1 MHEQRARRNDDERCV
16 PFFGS
21 ASLVRWGMSSVCVRA
36 RVFGVSL
43 LSAALLCAGLL
54 CAAGCSL
61 PRGALVP
68 TDLADAGDRMDLG
81 VVRDVGS
88 LEDMAT
94 DLPDTFVRQD
104 AFGFPDA
111 YASPDTGTDTGCAEA
126 TRCEGDVLVECISG
140 AFVRTDCTASGRAC
154 EIDACVMLCTPG
166 ATRCASGVADRC
178 DTSGHW
184 SGAASCPIGCAGT
197 TCAALPTCSAYVAA
211 GTITVGAAMTL
222 DLCTGSR
229 TALGVAGV
237 TCEDATGRELMF
249 TMDVAATQ
257 TITLDVRDA
266 DTGVAVDT
274 IVYVRTACGTRTSE
288 IACDDDQ
295 PCDPLDGVDDPC
307 TMEGI
312 QYGHSRVQH
321 EYAPGR
327 YYVFVDSIAFNS
339 AMTRCGTVR
348 LTASSP

>member
-111 YASPDTGTDTGCAEA
+111 YASP
-126 TRCEGDVLVECISG
+126 
-140 AFVRTDCTASGRAC
+140 AF
-154 EIDACVMLCTPG
+154 
-166 ATRCASGVADRC
+166 
-178 DTSGHW
+178 
-184 SGAASCPIGCAGT
+184 
-197 TCAALPTCSAYVAA
+197 
-211 GTITVGAAMTL
+211 
-222 DLCTGSR
+222 
-229 TALGVAGV
+229 
-237 TCEDATGRELMF
+237 
-249 TMDVAATQ
+249 
-257 TITLDVRDA
+257 
-266 DTGVAVDT
+266 
-274 IVYVRTACGTRTSE
+274 
-288 IACDDDQ
+288 
-295 PCDPLDGVDDPC
+295 
-307 TMEGI
+307 
-312 QYGHSRVQH
+312 
-321 EYAPGR
+321 
-327 YYVFVDSIAFNS
+327 
-339 AMTRCGTVR
+339 R
-348 LTASSP
+348 LARSS